1 MSLPFLQACGK
12 RKRRPKIFNF
22 GDFCDPGCPI
32 RPAGPFRDNICLFLE
47 ECGVPGEPAASDLP
61 VWCTLLMHQ
70 KTGVVV
76 PLYTVQ
82 ETMTPSSPSFC
93 DHCRFAGW
101 GNHYMSGRRYH
112 LIIPKDGCWSRP
124 LEECDLDEP
133 NHLLHGLIHG
143 NGFGHLICINGI
155 EGGSKFLCGREIMD
169 LWDRICNNLLVRKV
183 TVEDVSRKQSMD
195 LRLLYGVA
203 YGHTWFGRWSYR
215 FLRGSFGVKEHHY
228 HQAMEFLGSLELVK
242 VLEDFSGTEHFK
254 EIKQIICHYKGMSKT
269 NLVTIKDLLKY
280 MLTVKSHSTRKSK
293 PAIPAGPLPSLKW
306 KLLTRASLQN
316 KHLSQMK
323 PIKFRKFTSAVAEMD
338 SRWPARRM
346 EQAAEVIVNALLEA
360 RGKKLGCTG
369 MTRQDVRDAARLHI
383 GDTGL
388 IDNVLKILN
397 NVIVGDYVVRRAVNP
412 LTRILEYTIHE
423 FDGGR
428 EPPEQLVKETLLS
441 PSLAVGHDVYK
452 DMARVYSAVFL
463 NHPTSDCV
471 GSAAQVLLDSKHFM
485 KEWPFQDEEDQLLTF
500 ICNLIPSIDRLETL
514 PRKKVPPGEIIMVP
528 LHATVGDL
536 KAAAESAF
544 RETYCAFEH
553 LVVTDIEAVKETE
566 DTEVLFGIMESGQ
579 EVWVRGTGMDVD
591 SQLRYEG
598 GSENWEVRCMCGAE
612 DDDGERMVACDLCEV
627 WQHTRCCGIDDTD
640 NVPPLFVCSACCK
653 SLAQSRQE
661 DSPLEFRYSGELE
674 LFGCLLPPPTRE
686 PEYDMG
692 IQC

>member
-12 RKRRPKIFNF
+12 RKRCAEIFDF
-22 GDFCDPGCPI
+22 SDFCNPGYPI
-32 RPAGPFRDNICLFLE
+32 SPTGPFRDNVRLFLR
-47 ECGVPGEPAASDLP
+47 ECGVPWDPAASDLP
-61 VWCTLLMHQ
+61 VWCTLLMHE

-82 ETMTPSSPSFC
+82 ETMTPSSASFC

-101 GNHYMSGRRYH
+101 GKHYMSRWRYH
-112 LIIPKDGCWSRP
+112 LIIPKVGCWSRA
-124 LEECDLDEP
+124 LEEGDLDAP

-155 EGGSKFLCGREIMD
+155 EGGSKILCGREIMD

-183 TVEDVSRKQSMD
+183 TVEDVSRKRSMD

-203 YGHTWFGRWSYR
+203 YGHTWFRRWGYR

-228 HQAMEFLGSLELVK
+228 HRAMEFLGSLELVK

-254 EIKQIICHYKGMSKT
+254 EIKQIICHYNGMNDT
-269 NLVTIKDLLKY
+269 DLVTVQDLLRY
-280 MLTVKSHSTRKSK
+280 MLTVKSHSTRESK
-293 PAIPAGPLPSLKW
+293 PAVAAGPLASLKW
-306 KLLTRASLQN
+306 KLSTRASPQN
-316 KHLSQMK
+316 KHLLQTK
-323 PIKFRKFTSAVAEMD
+323 PMKFRKFTSAVAEMG
-338 SRWPARRM
+338 SRWRTRRM

-360 RGKKLGCTG
+360 RGEKSGCTG
-369 MTRQDVRDAARLHI
+369 MSRQDVRDAARLHI

-397 NVIVGDYVVRRAVNP
+397 NVIIGGYIVRRAVNP
-412 LTRILEYTIHE
+412 STRILEYTIHE

-428 EPPEQLVKETLLS
+428 EPPEQLV
-441 PSLAVGHDVYK
+441 GHDVYK
-452 DMARVYSAVFL
+452 DMAKVYSTVFL
-463 NHPTSDCV
+463 NYPTSDSV
-471 GSAAQVLLDSKHFM
+471 RSAAQVLLDSKYFM

-500 ICNLIPSIDRLETL
+500 ICHLIPSIDRLETL

-528 LHATVGDL
+528 LHATVRDL

-553 LVVTDIEAVKETE
+553 FVVTDIEAVKETE

-579 EVWVRGTGMDVD
+579 EVWVRGRWMDGD

-598 GSENWEVRCMCGAE
+598 GSENWEVRCKCGAE
-612 DDDGERMVACDLCEV
+612 DDDGERMVACDICEA

-640 NVPPLFVCSACCK
+640 QDPPLFVCSACCK
-653 SLAQSRQE
+653 SFAQPKQE
-661 DSPLEFRYSGELE
+661 DSLLEFRYSGQLE
-674 LFGCLLPPPTRE
+674 LSGCLLLPPTGE

>member
-32 RPAGPFRDNICLFLE
+32 KPAGMR
-47 ECGVPGEPAASDLP
+47 
-61 VWCTLLMHQ
+61 CTLLMHQ
-70 KTGVVV
+70 KTGVVI
-76 PLYTVQ
+76 PPYTVQ

-93 DHCRFAGW
+93 DHCRSAGW

-133 NHLLHGLIHG
+133 NHLLHGLIHV

-183 TVEDVSRKQSMD
+183 TVEDVSRKRSMD

-254 EIKQIICHYKGMSKT
+254 EIKHIICHYKGMSKT
-269 NLVTIKDLLKY
+269 DSVTIKDLLKY
-280 MLTVKSHSTRKSK
+280 MMTVKSHSTRESN
-293 PAIPAGPLPSLKW
+293 PAIVAGPLTSLKW
-306 KLLTRASLQN
+306 KLSTRASLQN

-360 RGKKLGCTG
+360 R
-369 MTRQDVRDAARLHI
+369 DAARLHV

-388 IDNVLKILN
+388 FDNVLKILN
-397 NVIVGDYVVRRAVNP
+397 NVIVGDHVRQ
-412 LTRILEYTIHE
+412 
-423 FDGGR
+423 F
-428 EPPEQLVKETLLS
+428 
-441 PSLAVGHDVYK
+441 
-452 DMARVYSAVFL
+452 FL
-463 NHPTSDCV
+463 RR
-471 GSAAQVLLDSKHFM
+471 SKH
-485 KEWPFQDEEDQLLTF
+485 
-500 ICNLIPSIDRLETL
+500 NRVNS
-514 PRKKVPPGEIIMVP
+514 
-528 LHATVGDL
+528 
-536 KAAAESAF
+536 
-544 RETYCAFEH
+544 
-553 LVVTDIEAVKETE
+553 
-566 DTEVLFGIMESGQ
+566 
-579 EVWVRGTGMDVD
+579 
-591 SQLRYEG
+591 
-598 GSENWEVRCMCGAE
+598 
-612 DDDGERMVACDLCEV
+612 
-627 WQHTRCCGIDDTD
+627 
-640 NVPPLFVCSACCK
+640 
-653 SLAQSRQE
+653 
-661 DSPLEFRYSGELE
+661 
-674 LFGCLLPPPTRE
+674 
-686 PEYDMG
+686 
-692 IQC
+692 